1 MRPTQ
6 VLKFDKKISR
16 YTKHTKIMMQLK
28 KKIVEDQ
35 NEEKKTIIKNTKI
48 NNMQTGTET
57 RVIKRNEPNKQEMKN

>member
-1 MRPTQ
+1 
-6 VLKFDKKISR
+6 
-16 YTKHTKIMMQLK
+16 MQLK

-48 NNMQTGTET
+48 NSMQTGTNT